1 MELGSK
7 TIHSGESRCNFFE
20 LENTVLFEMLLGK
33 REFVMIDMPE
43 VMFRMKVASLY
54 TLEQLKEIF
63 NDLLNKI
70 ANAKQGEPRLPD
82 VAALYYYPDVFLK
95 PRDEYMAALLH
106 EMANDTQYRK
116 K

>member
-20 LENTVLFEMLLGK
+20 LENTILFEMLLGK

-54 TLEQLKEIF
+54 TLE
-63 NDLLNKI
+63 
-70 ANAKQGEPRLPD
+70 
-82 VAALYYYPDVFLK
+82 
-95 PRDEYMAALLH
+95 
-106 EMANDTQYRK
+106 
-116 K
+116 